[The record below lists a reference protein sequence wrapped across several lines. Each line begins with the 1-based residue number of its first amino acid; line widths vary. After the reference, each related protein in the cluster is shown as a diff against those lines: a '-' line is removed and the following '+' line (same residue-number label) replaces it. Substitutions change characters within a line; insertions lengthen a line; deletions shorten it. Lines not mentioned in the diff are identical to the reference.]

1 MIETRADNQVLPA
14 AKGVEAA
21 MNKDRNKGAGPEL
34 LQRRVAMVMGREV
47 CDLVLENVQVVDVFG
62 REVLPDRVV
71 LVGDGVVLAVLK
83 SSEVQEIR
91 ARERVDCQGKFL
103 APGLMDAH
111 VHIESSLLTPPS
123 FAKAVL
129 PCGTTRVVADPHEI
143 ANVCGAAGIRYMLEA
158 SRDLPV
164 RVHVALP
171 SCVPCTPFEDAGAVL
186 DASSLEE
193 FWTEERVC
201 SLGEVMNYPGLL
213 QGDEDLLAKIAAAR
227 TAGRMVDGHCP
238 GLAGRELQAYWS
250 AGVGNDHEE
259 LDPELVREHVRAG
272 AYVFVREGSAA
283 KSLSSVLP
291 AVTAQNAHRFCV
303 CTDDLHAE
311 DILKRGHINAILARA
326 VSLGLDAPTAV
337 SMATIN
343 TALCFGFANC
353 GAVAPG
359 YEADLVLFEDLVSF
373 RPAKVWCQGRLA
385 AENGRVLARSG
396 QPTRSRRV
404 FEAVTNTVHV
414 GKLDVACLKLHV
426 PSGKARVI
434 GLLPHNL
441 CTVAKI
447 LPVEV
452 DEEGLFGAGKN
463 PGLCKIAVF
472 ERHRALGLVGLG
484 ILEGYAKQGRLLG
497 GALATS
503 ISHDSHNIVAAGSSD
518 EDILLAVQTVAEGGG
533 GIAIVRDGKCGAFLP
548 LPVAGLMSEAG
559 ARDVARDFGAIEEA
573 ARAFAVSSD
582 IDPVMTLSFMALC
595 VIPEI
600 RVHTRGLF
608 DVTTFSFVPV
618 DAGGE
623 QQ

>member
-1 MIETRADNQVLPA
+1 MRKETNMNGS
-14 AKGVEAA
+14 KGQQ
-21 MNKDRNKGAGPEL
+21 L
-34 LQRRVAMVMGREV
+34 LRRRVAMATGREES
-47 CDLVLENVQVVDVFG
+47 DLAIENVHVVDVFG

-71 LVGDGVVLAVLK
+71 LIGDGTILSVLK
-83 SSEVQEIR
+83 ASEAGEVKAR
-91 ARERVDCQGKFL
+91 ARVDCEGKYL

-111 VHIESSLLTPPS
+111 LHIESTLLTPSS
-123 FAKAVL
+123 FARAVL

-158 SRDLPV
+158 SRNLPV

-186 DASSLEE
+186 DAASLEE
-193 FWTEERVC
+193 FWKEERVC

-213 QGDEDLLAKIAAAR
+213 GGDEDLLAKIAAAR
-227 TAGRMVDGHCP
+227 GAGRMVDGHCP
-238 GLAGRELQAYWS
+238 GLSGKDLQAYWA

-291 AVTAQNAHRFCV
+291 AVTPQNAHRFCV

-311 DILKRGHINAILARA
+311 DILRSGHINAILAKA
-326 VSLGLDAPTAV
+326 VSLGLDAATAV

-343 TALCFGFANC
+343 TAQCFGFKNC

-359 YEADLVLFEDLVSF
+359 HEADLVLFEDLVSF
-373 RPAKVWCQGRLA
+373 KPVRVWRGGRLV
-385 AENGRVLARSG
+385 AEDGRVLVKDA
-396 QPTRSRRV
+396 QPTRSGRAHD
-404 FEAVTNTVHV
+404 AVANTVHV
-414 GKLDVACLKLHV
+414 GRLDPAKLKLPV
-426 PSGKARVI
+426 PSKQARVI

-441 CTVAKI
+441 CTVAKV

-452 DEEGLFGAGKN
+452 DEEGFFDARKN

-472 ERHRALGLVGLG
+472 ERHKALGLVGLG
-484 ILEGYAKQGRLLG
+484 ILEGYARKGELLG
-497 GALATS
+497 GALATT

-518 EDILLAVQTVAEGGG
+518 EDILLAVRTVAEGGG
-533 GIAIVRDGKCGAFLP
+533 GIAIARDGECHAFLP
-548 LPVAGLMSEAG
+548 LPVAGLMTESSAE
-559 ARDVARDFGAIEEA
+559 DVARDFGAIEEA
-573 ARAFAVSSD
+573 ARQFAVSHD

-608 DVTTFSFVPV
+608 DVTTFSFVSV

-623 QQ
+623 